1 MTQPLRHI
9 LLFNLG
15 SPERFT
21 SPRLGRS
28 KSILIPRDRQRHG
41 QKLKKQLQEAA
52 RKGNEQSQQMPPE
65 ELVKKGFYIEFES
78 DPGFELKVES
88 LKGERQGI
96 ELVAVSETS
105 SEASGAEGGQ
115 TPMKATVF
123 VPEGKIGYFIKKI
136 EEYLDPAKDSKK
148 TQNPRN
154 QPLVESIA
162 NIRLATLRSL
172 WTDSETFPE
181 TDREIWWEIWLRNE
195 GTEEER
201 KEVVRKVRDQ
211 VAKAGLRAKSN
222 EIVFPDT
229 TVLLVRGQAEQIT
242 HSLFLMNA
250 LAEIRR
256 AKETADFFINLK
268 YGEQRD
274 WVKEALSRVV
284 EAERDA
290 PAVCLL
296 DTGVNREHPL
306 IERSLS
312 EQDMDSY
319 NPAWGKA
326 DHHGHGTELAGI
338 GLHGDLTDLFSSEGP
353 INLAHKLE
361 SVKLVPPSGQNEPE
375 LYGDITAEC
384 MARAEVFAPLRNRAF
399 CLATSAKE
407 SRDRGRPSSWSSAI
421 DQFVSGAID
430 EDRKKRLILIAAGNS
445 DPYAPG
451 AYPDKNLTDEIHD
464 PGQSWNA
471 VTVGAY
477 TEKDTIDP
485 DASPGWMPLAPRGAL
500 CPTSTTAGNW
510 IGTNW
515 PFKPDVVFEGGNMAT
530 HPEESSPDYLDSLQL
545 LTTYKDWRT
554 RLLTVTGDT
563 SAATAL
569 AARMSAQIM
578 A

>member
-21 SPRLGRS
+21 SPRLGRG
-28 KSILIPRDRQRHG
+28 KLILIPRDRQRHG
-41 QKLKKQLQEAA
+41 QKLKKQLREAA
-52 RKGNEQSQQMPPE
+52 REGHEQLQQIPADQ
-65 ELVKKGFYIEFES
+65 LVKRGFYIEFES
-78 DPGFELKVES
+78 DPGLELKVES

-96 ELVAVSETS
+96 ELVAVSEM
-105 SEASGAEGGQ
+105 SEAEDGK

-148 TQNPRN
+148 IQNPRHR
-154 QPLVESIA
+154 PLVESIA

-172 WTDSETFPE
+172 WTDSDPFPE
-181 TDREIWWEIWLRNE
+181 KEQEIWWEIWLRTE

-201 KEVVRKVRDQ
+201 KEIVQMVRDQ
-211 VAKAGLRAKSN
+211 AANAGLRAKPN
-222 EIVFPDT
+222 EIIFPDT

-242 HSLFLMNA
+242 QSLFLMNA

-284 EAERDA
+284 EAEKDA

-312 EQDMDSY
+312 EQEMDSY

-338 GLHGDLTDLFSSEGP
+338 GL
-353 INLAHKLE
+353 
-361 SVKLVPPSGQNEPE
+361 
-375 LYGDITAEC
+375 
-384 MARAEVFAPLRNRAF
+384 
-399 CLATSAKE
+399 
-407 SRDRGRPSSWSSAI
+407 SAI
-421 DQFVSGAID
+421 
-430 EDRKKRLILIAAGNS
+430 
-445 DPYAPG
+445 
-451 AYPDKNLTDEIHD
+451 
-464 PGQSWNA
+464 
-471 VTVGAY
+471 
-477 TEKDTIDP
+477 
-485 DASPGWMPLAPRGAL
+485 
-500 CPTSTTAGNW
+500 
-510 IGTNW
+510 
-515 PFKPDVVFEGGNMAT
+515 
-530 HPEESSPDYLDSLQL
+530 
-545 LTTYKDWRT
+545 
-554 RLLTVTGDT
+554 
-563 SAATAL
+563 
-569 AARMSAQIM
+569 
-578 A
+578 